1 MKDISYWRDQIDA
14 LENALIDLVNQR
26 AACALEIGKIKH
38 EQGLPVFDAKREDEI
53 LDRVAS
59 KSQGVMPAESM
70 KRIFLTL
77 MEETRK
83 IEEL

>member
-1 MKDISYWRDQIDA
+1 MDIAHWRQKIDA
-14 LENALIDLVNQR
+14 LENDLIELINQR

-38 EQGLPVFDAKREDEI
+38 EQGLPVFDEVREREI

-59 KSQGVMPAESM
+59 KSKGVMPPASVQ
-70 KRIFLTL
+70 RIFLTL